1 MSVGKVEF
9 GVRMG
14 GMVVVGGVLAGGLG
28 LGDTVVGLVG
38 VLIGLLHL
46 GKCLGVG
53 IVVSLSE
60 GGIVVVGGNVVVKA
74 LGGKVDVVVC
84 MCGNVAV
91 GGIVGISVKVAVGGI
106 VGVNGK
112 VAVGCVVIISGE
124 VVVGGI
130 VGISVEVTVGGIF
143 SFGAMAVGG
152 GNVAVGLGFGSTV
165 VVNVV
170 DVVCPFCFCCVLGG
184 GVVVRLTEVG
194 NLLSIGKSCV
204 GEDLEGV
211 LIFKILFRASTMD
224 LANFSFSFSDR

>member
-1 MSVGKVEF
+1 
-9 GVRMG
+9 MG
-14 GMVVVGGVLAGGLG
+14 GKVVVGSVLAGGLG
-28 LGDTVVGLVG
+28 LGNTVVGLVG

-46 GKCLGVG
+46 GRCLGAG
-53 IVVSLSE
+53 IVVGLSE

-74 LGGKVDVVVC
+74 LGGKVDVMVC

-106 VGVNGK
+106 VDVSGKVVVGCVVIISGEVVVGGIVGISVKVAVGGIVDVSGK

-130 VGISVEVTVGGIF
+130 VGISVEVIVGGIF
-143 SFGAMAVGG
+143 SFGEMAVGG

-170 DVVCPFCFCCVLGG
+170 DIVCPFCFCCVLGG
-184 GVVVRLTEVG
+184 GVVDPDLLLDRLR
-194 NLLSIGKSCV
+194 
-204 GEDLEGV
+204 V
-211 LIFKILFRASTMD
+211 LNQVNNISL
-224 LANFSFSFSDR
+224 

>member
-1 MSVGKVEF
+1 
-9 GVRMG
+9 
-14 GMVVVGGVLAGGLG
+14 MVGVLVSGLG

-46 GKCLGVG
+46 GRCLGAS
-53 IVVSLSE
+53 IVVGLSE
-60 GGIVVVGGNVVVKA
+60 GGIVVVGGNIVVKA

-91 GGIVGISVKVAVGGI
+91 GGIVGISVKVAMGGI
-106 VGVNGK
+106 VGVSGK

-124 VVVGGI
+124 IVVGDI

-165 VVNVV
+165 VVHVV
-170 DVVCPFCFCCVLGG
+170 DVVCLFCFCCVLGG
-184 GVVVRLTEVG
+184 GVVDPDLLLDHLGSLT
-194 NLLSIGKSCV
+194 KST
-204 GEDLEGV
+204 
-211 LIFKILFRASTMD
+211 IFPCETFTIAS
-224 LANFSFSFSDR
+224 